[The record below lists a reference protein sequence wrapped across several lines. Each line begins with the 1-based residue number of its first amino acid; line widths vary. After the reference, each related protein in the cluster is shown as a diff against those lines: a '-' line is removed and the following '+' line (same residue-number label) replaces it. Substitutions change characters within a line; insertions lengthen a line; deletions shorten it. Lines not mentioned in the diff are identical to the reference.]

1 VAFEEAFDEALQEA
15 VTPTRA
21 DVMIART
28 AVLALLQKA
37 STPQR
42 ISDFENAWLAA
53 QDASRPP

>member
-15 VTPTRA
+15 VTPTGA

-37 STPQR
+37 STPP
-42 ISDFENAWLAA
+42 AHL
-53 QDASRPP
+53 